1 MNVVATS
8 DKFRKVFYEDA
19 LVNRAVSAG
28 ASYEEI
34 IVAMAERHNEL
45 VERMVQ
51 LRSIAPF
58 RINVDGKAMIWR
70 CPDNLVPEQEVA
82 Q

>member
-28 ASYEEI
+28 ASYEELC
-34 IVAMAERHNEL
+34 NE
-45 VERMVQ
+45 
-51 LRSIAPF
+51 
-58 RINVDGKAMIWR
+58 
-70 CPDNLVPEQEVA
+70 
-82 Q
+82 